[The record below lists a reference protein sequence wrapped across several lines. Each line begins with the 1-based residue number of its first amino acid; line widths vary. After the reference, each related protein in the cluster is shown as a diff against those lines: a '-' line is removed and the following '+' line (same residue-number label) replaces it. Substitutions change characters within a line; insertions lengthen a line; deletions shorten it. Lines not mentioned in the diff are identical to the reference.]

1 MMVWA
6 ALLCACEDRSRQAP
20 AEAAESVLMF
30 REESVRARDG
40 PARAEITGRRTV
52 RTEKGTA
59 ESQSSFSSHSAP
71 RKRQC
76 LGLGTVC
83 VRAGVEHVRDWSVV
97 RTVEAK
103 PLSLVKVL
111 LCACADVA

>member
-1 MMVWA
+1 MVWA

-30 REESVRARDG
+30 REESVRAWDG

-59 ESQSSFSSHSAP
+59 ERAAFQATPHQERGSAWVWE
-71 RKRQC
+71 QY
-76 LGLGTVC
+76 V
-83 VRAGVEHVRDWSVV
+83 
-97 RTVEAK
+97 
-103 PLSLVKVL
+103 
-111 LCACADVA
+111 